1 MLADLEHAREHASN
15 LGAILAD
22 RIAFPLGIQA
32 FIVDPV
38 SVDELE
44 PEARISGLP
53 ELPRLSFSHALNS
66 KAVAR
71 RVAGTLSRSYFD
83 CNFVVAHLGT
93 GISITAHRKGRMV
106 DVNGAEEEGPF
117 SPARAAGLP
126 SLSLMKLCYSGRYTE
141 QELHARMVGSG
152 GLYAHLGTRDVREA
166 EKRAGVGDA
175 QASLVLKV
183 MAYKIAKEIGA
194 MATVLAGKVDRII
207 ITGGVAYSEQLVR
220 AVTERVS
227 FIAPVQVLPG
237 EEELE
242 ALAEGAFRVLNGEEF
257 AKIYA

>member
-1 MLADLEHAREHASN
+1 M
-15 LGAILAD
+15 
-22 RIAFPLGIQA
+22 
-32 FIVDPV
+32 
-38 SVDELE
+38 
-44 PEARISGLP
+44 
-53 ELPRLSFSHALNS
+53 
-66 KAVAR
+66 
-71 RVAGTLSRSYFD
+71 
-83 CNFVVAHLGT
+83 
-93 GISITAHRKGRMV
+93 
-106 DVNGAEEEGPF
+106 
-117 SPARAAGLP
+117 
-126 SLSLMKLCYSGRYTE
+126 
-141 QELHARMVGSG
+141 
-152 GLYAHLGTRDVREA
+152 
-166 EKRAGVGDA
+166 GDA